1 MKHYRT
7 TAHSKYDLK
16 VHVVFIPKY
25 RKQILAGEVAIT
37 VRDLIRQICS
47 ENDVEII
54 SGKVAKDHVHLFVS
68 YSPHLSVS
76 KMMQKIKGKSAY
88 KILSLH
94 PKLKQQFWG
103 KYFWA

>member
-1 MKHYRT
+1 M
-7 TAHSKYDLK
+7 
-16 VHVVFIPKY
+16 
-25 RKQILAGEVAIT
+25 
-37 VRDLIRQICS
+37 
-47 ENDVEII
+47 EII

-88 KILSLH
+88 KIFSLH

-103 KYFWA
+103 KHFWARGYLAISSGNITDELIAEYIESQSGEAIHHGPIEVDEQDTSVSP